1 MITPI
6 GVTIN
11 FRFTTKQYRVHEA
24 LLRIREQI
32 VLLTGPAEAV
42 FFPYEILEGKIDQFT
57 VASRNVVDTTLGTPR
72 GASYYIVVDISLKD
86 ELGSCSCQWHMDDSN
101 GLPVLRSDSV
111 VTVYRWNLR

>member
-11 FRFTTKQYRVHEA
+11 FRFSTKQYRVREA

-32 VLLTGPAEAV
+32 ALLSPSEKV
-42 FFPYEILEGKIDQFT
+42 YFPYEILEGKLDQFT
-57 VASRNVVDTTLGTPR
+57 ISSRNVVDTTLGTPR
-72 GASYYIVVDISLKD
+72 GATYYILVDITLKD
-86 ELGSCSCQWHMDDSN
+86 ELGLCACQWVMDDSN
-101 GLPVLRSDSV
+101 GVMMLRSDTV